1 MELEGLMTSR
11 KTSFI
16 RLEITSKSTQELLGR
31 QSVRTTFKLTERSID
46 AMSVLANQLGIKQK
60 SLFDHL
66 IDDDSVMKMIAE
78 ESTQYEIPE
87 QRVAKTYV
95 ISRRTLQNLE
105 KISSRYQTPRDALVE
120 LSIERILPLITEE
133 KKKHKQRKMILQK
146 LYKMVDEGEEI
157 FDMANESLD
166 KDDPVYRRIYQMVKT
181 VRNCCDDVETF
192 VERGRKIEEF

>member
-1 MELEGLMTSR
+1 MTSR